1 MSDGGVVA
9 FRRKEE
15 IVLLRRAIAT
25 GTLAFLLA
33 CLLAGCGDDEPPDSP
48 KAREG
53 GSPTGESGEQETQ
66 AARQELA
73 GETGINAETTA
84 EDTSGILR
92 CSEEEKKE
100 REDLRLGD
108 FEPPEDVPAY
118 EIVEENPV
126 ERYGAKTT
134 RLLVDTRSRSEE
146 DYALITRDIKSRYA
160 ALDAVSVEFTDTT
173 GTLSENGRALIFNTP
188 CGSDY
193 IGYIHHPPNNEG
205 YQLIAAKD

>member
-1 MSDGGVVA
+1 M
-9 FRRKEE
+9 
-15 IVLLRRAIAT
+15 LRRVIAT
-25 GTLAFLLA
+25 GVLAFLVA
-33 CLLAGCGDDEPPDSP
+33 CLLAGCGADELPDSP

-53 GSPTGESGEQETQ
+53 DSPTGETGEQETQ
-66 AARQELA
+66 AAGQGPA
-73 GETGINAETTA
+73 GETETTA

-118 EIVEENPV
+118 GIVEENPV
-126 ERYGAKTT
+126 ERYGAETT

-146 DYALITRDIKSRYA
+146 DYTLITRDIKSKYA